1 MPADGAHNG
10 FHLRSGRLAVCM
22 LYVVMGF
29 TIGSWGSRVP
39 AIREQVGASIQAW
52 GLINGIA
59 AAGDILGL
67 GIVLVLVGRVRT
79 RLVAIIGAAGVVV
92 AGPFSGFA
100 SSGTGII
107 SGLLI
112 WYLSAQV
119 LATPMGALAVEVQ
132 TAYGRPLLSSF
143 NAAFSVAVLIGAAV
157 GTVAAALHVTPGVH
171 FTVANTVLGVLLLVS
186 VRWLPNETE
195 HTTGPGAPRR
205 RIRDRFTPQMR
216 LVAVLAFLTGL
227 IVSVSTQWSSLY
239 IADELG
245 AGNTVGGICFVL
257 MSAAGVLTLLAGDR
271 LTARHGG
278 RQVLRAG
285 ALLASGGLVLALVV
299 DQPAVAMGGLT
310 LFAAGIACNNAIID
324 QFAASQPNLTPSE
337 GISVSEMGQLPGFL
351 LAPALIG
358 TVAGAVGLRF
368 ALVVPVIAMVITG
381 VLVGHL
387 RRYREAAPAPGGGL
401 SRSQ

>member
-1 MPADGAHNG
+1 MPADSTYNR
-10 FHLRSGRLAVCM
+10 FRLRRSRLAVCM

-29 TIGSWGSRVP
+29 VIGSWGSRVP

-52 GLINGIA
+52 GIINTIA

-67 GIVLVLVGRVRT
+67 GIVLVLVGRVNT
-79 RLVAIIGAAGVVV
+79 RLVAIVGAAGVVL
-92 AGPFSGFA
+92 AAPFSGFA
-100 SSGTGII
+100 SSPTGII
-107 SGLLI
+107 SGLLV

-119 LATPMGALAVEVQ
+119 LATPMGALAMEVQ
-132 TAYGRPLLSSF
+132 TAYGHPLLSSF
-143 NAAFSVAVLIGAAV
+143 NAAFSISVLVGAGA
-157 GTVAAALHVTPGVH
+157 GTVAAALHVMPGVH
-171 FTVANTVLGVLLLVS
+171 FTVANTVLGILLLVS
-186 VRWLPNETE
+186 VRWLPNETQ
-195 HTTGPGAPRR
+195 HTTEPGAPRR

-245 AGNTVGGICFVL
+245 AGDILGGICFAL

-271 LTARHGG
+271 LTARYEG
-278 RQVLRAG
+278 RRVLRAG
-285 ALLASGGLVLALVV
+285 ALLASAGLVLALVV
-299 DQPAVAMGGLT
+299 DRPAVAIGGLT
-310 LFAAGIACNNAIID
+310 LFAVGIACNNAIID

-368 ALVVPVIAMVITG
+368 ALVVPVIAMVIMG

-387 RRYREAAPAPGGGL
+387 RRYREATPAPEGGL
-401 SRSQ
+401 SLS